1 MNVTE
6 TERFKQEIF
15 NYCERNLV
23 KLFVY
28 IPSPYVKVYILD
40 KAVAIKSF

>member
-1 MNVTE
+1 MNH
-6 TERFKQEIF
+6 KEIF

-28 IPSPYVKVYILD
+28 ISSPYVKIYILD
-40 KAVAIKSF
+40 EAVVIEYI

>member
-1 MNVTE
+1 MNHTE

-23 KLFVY
+23 KLFVF
-28 IPSPYVKVYILD
+28 IPSPYVKVYVLD
-40 KAVAIKSF
+40 KAGTD